1 MCGRHVSRITLR
13 RISCGEPTVPELA
26 PWSATWVEALE
37 AEFDEGTG
45 TSGTPTALRTEDGA
59 EPGVQEVPVPLR
71 LAAER
76 QSNRDIRCNDDYL
89 EHCSRFGGP

>member
-1 MCGRHVSRITLR
+1 MRQTCIKDNTSTDIVR
-13 RISCGEPTVPELA
+13 RAHGP
-26 PWSATWVEALE
+26 
-37 AEFDEGTG
+37 DEGTG